1 VEVIKNELLG
11 GIGESDQVL
20 RMVVRLVIASLL
32 GGLLGFERQH
42 ERKSAGIRTHML
54 VGLGSALFTMVP
66 AEIGMDVSRVIQG
79 VAAGIGFLGAGT
91 ILKLSEAHEIKGL
104 TTAACI
110 WMTAAMGTAV
120 GAGRIGLAAISVGL
134 ALLILYVLHRIEH
147 WLKTRTG
154 TGHCDNHHGPDTGS
168 PGIA

>member
-1 VEVIKNELLG
+1 
-11 GIGESDQVL
+11 
-20 RMVVRLVIASLL
+20 
-32 GGLLGFERQH
+32 
-42 ERKSAGIRTHML
+42 ML
-54 VGLGSALFTMVP
+54 VGLGSALFTLVP

-91 ILKLSEAHEIKGL
+91 ILKLSEAHEVKGL

-147 WLKTRTG
+147 WLKTRRG
-154 TGHCDNHHGPDTGS
+154 ASHCDKHQGPDMGA
-168 PGIA
+168 PGIV